1 MRKGCCP
8 KCEDI
13 VMIGNVSGLIGNVSE
28 TTLLHCDQCNEDF
41 LLSEWLQKADD
52 VNERVKEEQLK
63 TMLLKKSEKELLYE
77 IAKVTARQ
85 TSILNRIQFFIAFLA
100 SWSLLLGIAV
110 IVFVLLGGF
119 TISFR

>member
-1 MRKGCCP
+1 
-8 KCEDI
+8 
-13 VMIGNVSGLIGNVSE
+13 MIGNVSGFIGNVSE
-28 TTLLHCDQCNEDF
+28 TTLLHCDQCNEEF
-41 LLSEWLQKADD
+41 LVSEWLQKADD

-63 TMLLKKSEKELLYE
+63 TVLLKKSEKELLYE

-85 TSILNRIQFFIAFLA
+85 TSILNRIQFFTAFLA